1 MMGYIHR
8 DRERQS
14 EIEQKEKW
22 IKIDKTIIERHIETD
37 KDK

>member
-8 DRERQS
+8 DRERQR
-14 EIEQKEKW
+14 QKEKW